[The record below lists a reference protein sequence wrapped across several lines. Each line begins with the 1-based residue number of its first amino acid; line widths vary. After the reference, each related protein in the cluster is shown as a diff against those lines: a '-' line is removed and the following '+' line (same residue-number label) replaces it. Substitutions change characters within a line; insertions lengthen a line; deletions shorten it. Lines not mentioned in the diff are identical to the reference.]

1 MTSSFHLAPEYGP
14 VSAVLMALPYA
25 GSDWDYVLDDVL
37 DCYGR
42 IVETLLEQDK
52 NIQLLMLVKPDSR
65 SKVWAA
71 SLALDEK
78 SRARLTLID
87 SVGYDD
93 TWTRDYGPLS
103 SSSGGRRSYL
113 TCIFNGWGGKYNCIQ
128 DNLAAGKLAPWL
140 GSTVASYDLVVEGG
154 ALEVNGQGVLLAN
167 ADCIVDAH
175 RNGAKT
181 RAELET
187 ELKKLFGLE
196 RIEWVNNI
204 NLTGDDTDGHIDTI
218 ARFVADDLI
227 VACGR
232 NPQHPDAEQLESL
245 YSQLSLICE
254 RNHWQLVELP
264 VPQVRSRVDQ
274 RLLPA
279 TYANFLICNR
289 TLLLPVYGA
298 KEDERATAMLREL
311 LPQFQV
317 VPVDCSALVEQHGS
331 LHCATMQIA

>member
-1 MTSSFHLAPEYGP
+1 MISSFQLAPEYGP
-14 VSAVLMALPYA
+14 VSTVLMALPYA

-37 DCYGR
+37 DCYGN
-42 IVETLLEQDK
+42 IVESLLAQDK

-65 SKVWAA
+65 SKGWAE
-71 SLALDEK
+71 SLALDGE

-103 SSSGGRRSYL
+103 STCGGRASYL
-113 TCIFNGWGGKYNCIQ
+113 TCTFNGWGGKYNCIQ

-140 GSTVASYDLVVEGG
+140 GSTVTSYDLVVEGG

-167 ADCIVDAH
+167 ADCIVDDH

-187 ELKKLFGLE
+187 ELKKRFGLQ
-196 RIEWVNNI
+196 RIEWVSNI

-218 ARFVADDLI
+218 ARFVADDMI

-245 YSQLSLICE
+245 YSQLSSICQ

-298 KEDERATAMLREL
+298 EEDERATAILREL